1 MVWRNFKIATTG
13 GDSDMAYHGEI
24 LDQCGLINIDCST
37 IAVVAVSGDG
47 PNLCGHLL
55 IYTGPGRGGYYF
67 HVAELR
73 GYPRYMNEAGY
84 QRYLRET
91 GKTELRR
98 RYLSLPNPQGA
109 LLYLEGL
116 MANTWTWLVL
126 PNNCVA
132 FVEEVIKAGGGKW
145 SSYSN
150 CPAVATADTIPERA
164 QSFLGQLEGEIYRL
178 YGVPRL

>member
-1 MVWRNFKIATTG
+1 
-13 GDSDMAYHGEI
+13 MAYSGEI
-24 LDQCGLINIDCST
+24 LDQCGLITIDCSR

-55 IYTGPGRGGYYF
+55 LYTGPGRGGYYF
-67 HVAELR
+67 HVAEFR
-73 GYPRYMNEAGY
+73 GAPRYLSESGY
-84 QRYLRET
+84 QRYLREA

-116 MANTWTWLVL
+116 MAGTWTWLVL

-132 FVEEVIKAGGGKW
+132 FVEEVIRAGGGTW

-150 CPAVATADTIPERA
+150 CPDLATRDTLA
-164 QSFLGQLEGEIYRL
+164 QRITRFLGQLEGEIYRL
-178 YGVPRL
+178 YGAPGF